1 MDKIVG
7 VVLNNNDR
15 IRYFYLKEGDNIND
29 FKIGYHVLV
38 NTDRGIE
45 FGKIVTDVHP
55 IDKTK
60 LKEKLTYIETI
71 ATKKDCS
78 IHEENLKEAGK
89 ALKKCK
95 ELVKKHNLDMNIID
109 ANYTFNKEQ
118 LMFKFY
124 ASSRIDFRNLAR
136 ELASIYKTRIELRQI
151 GVRDKAQEIG
161 GYGMCGRKL
170 CCSKY
175 LKEFDS
181 VSISMAKNQN
191 LSLNPNK
198 INGICGRLLCCL
210 KYEDECYK
218 EFKKGLPKVGQAI
231 EYEGKKGKVISI
243 NILKRN
249 YTIELNDGN
258 TIEVSLDESTK

>member
-7 VVLNNNDR
+7 VTFKENGR
-15 IRYFYLKEGDNIND
+15 IKYFYIDNINI
-29 FKIGYHVLV
+29 KIGYNVLV
-38 NTDRGIE
+38 KTDRGIE
-45 FGKIVTDVHP
+45 FGKIATSIHQ
-55 IDKTK
+55 IDTK
-60 LKEKLTYIETI
+60 QLNEKLGTVEKI
-71 ATKKDCS
+71 ATKKDYYT
-78 IHEENLKEAGK
+78 HRENMKEANK
-89 ALKKCK
+89 ALKKIRD
-95 ELVKKHNLDMNIID
+95 LVQKYKLDMNIID
-109 ANYTFNKEQ
+109 ANYTFDRGQ

-124 ASSRIDFRNLAR
+124 ASSRVDFRELTK
-136 ELASIYKTRIELRQI
+136 ELAAIYKTRIELRQI

-170 CCSKY
+170 CCSKF

-218 EFKKGLPKVGQAI
+218 KLKTGIPKVGQTI
-231 EYEGKKGKVISI
+231 DYKGKKGKVISV
-243 NILKRN
+243 NILRRN
-249 YTIELNDGN
+249 YTLELSDGN
-258 TIEVSLDESTK
+258 IVKVELDESSK